1 MEGMVVKNVPALNK
15 KGVLGKLVH
24 VQGALK
30 GKTLHD
36 NQYGV
41 EVQNALSLRRG
52 TEMYQWVEEEEP
64 NETNDERFTTYRHYK
79 EWVGRHVDTRSFH
92 DKNTAGAYTNPARP
106 SLQAFED
113 RVRAIEVDELKTSPE
128 FSPKLLRF
136 KPLDIKRPDDKDSFS
151 RSVAMVKKIPRN
163 YVLRHMCEGD
173 VCQGVL
179 FSSAKAVSKPEV
191 GDTRVSFQYAPA
203 GGTVS
208 LIGTKTKS
216 GIGPFIAKNGR
227 SIALASRGKVD
238 AEELLRGA
246 VSENTLWTWLMRGG
260 GVLLA
265 FVGLLLVFSP
275 INALASYLSFVPLLG
290 SLVGGLVG
298 MAVFAVALL
307 GALSCSAIVIA
318 AAWLYYRPV
327 LSVAALCVGLGG
339 LYVSSRWARAG
350 KQPGKQA

>member
-1 MEGMVVKNVPALNK
+1 MG
-15 KGVLGKLVH
+15 
-24 VQGALK
+24 
-30 GKTLHD
+30 
-36 NQYGV
+36 
-41 EVQNALSLRRG
+41 
-52 TEMYQWVEEEEP
+52 
-64 NETNDERFTTYRHYK
+64 
-79 EWVGRHVDTRSFH
+79 
-92 DKNTAGAYTNPARP
+92 
-106 SLQAFED
+106 
-113 RVRAIEVDELKTSPE
+113 ELKTSPE

-216 GIGPFIAKNGR
+216 GIGPFIAKSGR

-238 AEELLRGA
+238 AEELLRGP
-246 VSENTLWTWLMRGG
+246 SQKTPSGRGSCAAG
-260 GVLLA
+260 A
-265 FVGLLLVFSP
+265 SFSP
-275 INALASYLSFVPLLG
+275 
-290 SLVGGLVG
+290 SLVYSSYSARSTPSRPTSASSRCWGPSWGVSWAWLCSLWRFW
-298 MAVFAVALL
+298 AR
-307 GALSCSAIVIA
+307 SCSAIVIA

>member
-1 MEGMVVKNVPALNK
+1 M
-15 KGVLGKLVH
+15 
-24 VQGALK
+24 
-30 GKTLHD
+30 
-36 NQYGV
+36 
-41 EVQNALSLRRG
+41 
-52 TEMYQWVEEEEP
+52 
-64 NETNDERFTTYRHYK
+64 
-79 EWVGRHVDTRSFH
+79 
-92 DKNTAGAYTNPARP
+92 
-106 SLQAFED
+106 
-113 RVRAIEVDELKTSPE
+113 DELKTSPE

-216 GIGPFIAKNGR
+216 GIGPFIAKSGR

-307 GALSCSAIVIA
+307 GALLQRHCHCGSLALLSPRSVGRRPLRRPPRPLRELQVGKGRQA
-318 AAWLYYRPV
+318 ARQA
-327 LSVAALCVGLGG
+327 GLKTCT
-339 LYVSSRWARAG
+339 LPERNLFL
-350 KQPGKQA
+350 Q

>member
-1 MEGMVVKNVPALNK
+1 MVEKNVPALNK

-24 VQGALK
+24 VQGSLK
-30 GKTLHD
+30 GQTLQD
-36 NQYGV
+36 KQYGV
-41 EVQNALSLRRG
+41 EVKNALSLRRG

-64 NETNDERFTTYRHYK
+64 NEANDERFVTYRHHT
-79 EWVGRHVDTRSFH
+79 EWVGSHVDTRSFR
-92 DKNTAGAYTNPARP
+92 DKKSAGTYKNPARP
-106 SLQAFED
+106 SLQPFED
-113 RVRAIEVDELKTSPE
+113 RVRTIEVGELKTSPE

-136 KPLDIKRPDDKDSFS
+136 KPLDIKRPNDKDSFS

-163 YVLRHMCEGD
+163 YVLRHMCESD

-179 FSSAKAVSKPEV
+179 YSSAKAVSQPEV
-191 GDTRVSFQYAPA
+191 GDARVSFQYAPA

-216 GIGPFIAKNGR
+216 GIGPYVAKNGR

-246 VSENTLWTWLMRGG
+246 VSENSIWTWLMRGG

-265 FVGLLLVFSP
+265 FVGLLLVLSP
-275 INALASYLSFVPLLG
+275 INVLASYLSFVPLLG

-307 GALSCSAIVIA
+307 GALSCSVIVIA

-327 LSVAALCVGLGG
+327 LSAVALCIGLGG

-350 KQPGKQA
+350 KQPAKQA

>member
-1 MEGMVVKNVPALNK
+1 MG
-15 KGVLGKLVH
+15 
-24 VQGALK
+24 
-30 GKTLHD
+30 
-36 NQYGV
+36 
-41 EVQNALSLRRG
+41 
-52 TEMYQWVEEEEP
+52 
-64 NETNDERFTTYRHYK
+64 
-79 EWVGRHVDTRSFH
+79 
-92 DKNTAGAYTNPARP
+92 
-106 SLQAFED
+106 
-113 RVRAIEVDELKTSPE
+113 ELKTSPE

-339 LYVSSRWARAG
+339 LYVSSRWASSPASRPENLYIA
-350 KQPGKQA
+350 

>member
-1 MEGMVVKNVPALNK
+1 MVEKTVPALNK

-24 VQGALK
+24 VQGSLK
-30 GKTLHD
+30 GQTLQD
-36 NQYGV
+36 KQYGV
-41 EVQNALSLRRG
+41 EVKNALSLRRG

-64 NETNDERFTTYRHYK
+64 NESNDERFVTYRHHT
-79 EWVGRHVDTRSFH
+79 EWVGSHVDTRSFR
-92 DKNTAGAYTNPARP
+92 DKKSAGTYKNPARP
-106 SLQAFED
+106 SLQPFED
-113 RVRAIEVDELKTSPE
+113 RVRTIEVGELKTSPE

-136 KPLDIKRPDDKDSFS
+136 KPLDIKRPNDKDSFS

-163 YVLRHMCEGD
+163 YVLRHMCESD

-179 FSSAKAVSKPEV
+179 YSSAKAVSQPEV
-191 GDTRVSFQYAPA
+191 GDARVRFQYAPA
-203 GGTVS
+203 EGTVS

-216 GIGPFIAKNGR
+216 GIGPYVAENGR

-246 VSENTLWTWLMRGG
+246 VSENSIWTWLMRGG

-265 FVGLLLVFSP
+265 FVGLLLVLSP
-275 INALASYLSFVPLLG
+275 INVLASYLSFVPLLG

-307 GALSCSAIVIA
+307 GALSCSVIVIA

-327 LSVAALCVGLGG
+327 LAAVALCIGLGG

-350 KQPGKQA
+350 KQPAKQA